1 MQWRSFDTQEFII
14 YYTSLQQTVLDVE
27 LDPNTILIGEDNFR
41 LNFVF
46 DIDGDE
52 GGEFLNNLKGN
63 IIFRYLG
70 VSHPDV
76 SGEVKHMNST
86 EDWKFY

>member
-1 MQWRSFDTQEFII
+1 MQWRSFDNLIF

-27 LDPNTILIGEDNFR
+27 LDPNTILIGEDTFR
-41 LNFVF
+41 LHFVY
-46 DIDGDE
+46 DVDGDK

-63 IIFRYLG
+63 IVFRYLG
-70 VSHPDV
+70 VSYLHV
-76 SGEVKHMNST
+76 SREVKYMNST